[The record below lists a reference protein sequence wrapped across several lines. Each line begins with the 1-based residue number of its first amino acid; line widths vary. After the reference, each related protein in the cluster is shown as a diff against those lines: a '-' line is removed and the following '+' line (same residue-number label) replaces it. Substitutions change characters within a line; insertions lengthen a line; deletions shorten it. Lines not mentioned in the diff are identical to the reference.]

1 MSDVDPQHE
10 PRPIPLRPDDVAP
23 QRFPRFVYEGGSEP
37 DPRFSLANER
47 TFLAWVRTALAL
59 VAAGVALEAVAAPI
73 TPGLRM
79 AVALLF
85 VAMGVAAAVQGWV
98 GWARTERALR
108 RGQVLR
114 GPSFGAL
121 LAVGLVLAAVLLVVG
136 LLL

>member
-1 MSDVDPQHE
+1 MRKLLVT
-10 PRPIPLRPDDVAP
+10 LGVL
-23 QRFPRFVYEGGSEP
+23 
-37 DPRFSLANER
+37 LA
-47 TFLAWVRTALAL
+47 AH
-59 VAAGVALEAVAAPI
+59 
-73 TPGLRM
+73 
-79 AVALLF
+79 VALLF